1 MEKQVL
7 YLGEKHMGIYEEIV
21 FKIILHGGNGRSH
34 AMEAIVAA
42 KKGDFIAARNY
53 LQKASEELN
62 AAHHVQTSL
71 IQNEADGKRAEITL
85 LMVHAQDH
93 LMNAMTIKELAA
105 EFVDL
110 YETLQNK
117 GGVKI

>member
-1 MEKQVL
+1 
-7 YLGEKHMGIYEEIV
+7 MGNYEEIV
-21 FKIILHGGNGRSH
+21 FKIILHSGNGRSY
-34 AMEAIVAA
+34 AMDAIAAA
-42 KKGDFIAARNY
+42 KKGDFAAARNH

-62 AAHHVQTSL
+62 AAHQVQTSL
-71 IQNEADGKRAEITL
+71 IQNEADGKQTEITL

-93 LMNAMTIKELAA
+93 LMNAITIKELAA

-117 GGVKI
+117 GGV